1 MGTPS
6 AACSSYIKRTFFS
19 LFLLSF
25 SHAFRVTKRHPFL
38 LSFHP
43 RFCTR
48 FGTIFVRHFHDLR
61 SRKDHRQIH
70 PLFAIIHR
78 GGITEVAP
86 LFNFLTKLKKRP
98 FLTYAVLRS
107 QWHSNLGTKS
117 PHYFNENG
125 APVECREAGEITAD
139 SPTVSQ
145 SSNERDAPCHYAFLI
160 VGNKR
165 IRDAV

>member
-86 LFNFLTKLKKRP
+86 LFNLRKRP

-107 QWHSNLGTKS
+107 QWHSKSGTKS

-125 APVECREAGEITAD
+125 APVQLRSSAEKQGR
-139 SPTVSQ
+139 SPPIHLLFRNPQTRGMPHVTT
-145 SSNERDAPCHYAFLI
+145 LL
-160 VGNKR
+160 
-165 IRDAV
+165 